1 MDKVV
6 IQLRCALFLVVALNL
21 LIECQSPLKER
32 PINLILGPL
41 LIANLLTLVLKKTFV
56 QPIRF
61 NRPKASAVFS

>member
-32 PINLILGPL
+32 PINLNPL
-41 LIANLLTLVLKKTFV
+41 LIPNLLTLVLEKTFV